1 MSPTAADRLER
12 LLPEQLRG
20 ASAGRTTV
28 VERHAGR
35 QVAVHRWGSDDA
47 AARLVLVHGAGGNGL
62 LLAPFGLAAR
72 RTGFAVTAVD
82 LPGYGLSIDRH
93 KATVRY
99 ADLVAVA
106 ASVLDGEYRRS
117 GQPVVV
123 AGFSIG
129 GRLAVE
135 AAAASGV
142 ASHVVATNLLE
153 PTDPVVRPALTRWR
167 WMARLPD
174 AALAAGGDRL
184 GRLPV
189 PMRWV
194 SNMAAVANDP
204 EVVRA
209 MIADRTGAGAWM
221 PRGFLAS
228 YLGSPPAVAPERFD
242 TCPVTLAHP
251 GDDRWTPLD
260 LSLRFLRRM
269 TSVPT
274 EVVVLE
280 RCGHLPVESPGRER
294 LEGLLV
300 ARLQDAAEAER
311 RGPRLGPEPRRLGI
325 RVDVSSVADALD
337 RPDGP
342 EAR

>member
-1 MSPTAADRLER
+1 MNATAVDGIDR
-12 LLPEQLRG
+12 LLPAELRG

-28 VERHAGR
+28 VEPHAAR
-35 QVAVHRWGSDDA
+35 DVAVHRWGTDDA

-72 RTGFAVTAVD
+72 REGFAVTAVD

-93 KATVRY
+93 KRTVRY
-99 ADLVAVA
+99 ADLVAAA
-106 ASVLDGEYRRS
+106 ASVLSRERHRS

-135 AAAASGV
+135 AAAVSGV
-142 ASHVVATNLLE
+142 PSHVVATNLLE

-174 AALAAGGDRL
+174 AALTAGGEQL
-184 GRLPV
+184 SHLPI

-204 EVVRA
+204 AVVRA
-209 MIADRTGAGAWM
+209 MTADRTGAGTWM

-228 YLGSPPAVAPERFD
+228 YL
-242 TCPVTLAHP
+242 
-251 GDDRWTPLD
+251 
-260 LSLRFLRRM
+260 
-269 TSVPT
+269 
-274 EVVVLE
+274 
-280 RCGHLPVESPGRER
+280 
-294 LEGLLV
+294 
-300 ARLQDAAEAER
+300 
-311 RGPRLGPEPRRLGI
+311 
-325 RVDVSSVADALD
+325 
-337 RPDGP
+337 
-342 EAR
+342 